1 MFLRIFVQTNEI
13 KGFEGRLWQEILH
26 VRELRVRPAQALR
39 QGPSKGTTKHY
50 QSLSLSDLVMT
61 SNMIWGKTPPP
72 LCDFVQWL
80 DTEQSQQDKDHVERQ
95 ARWAAQRWQ
104 RMLHEEDMEEKC
116 KKDQVPLCVSQKYSF
131 CCRLRLSACL
141 DSREGRN
148 LRPRVPWR
156 G

>member
-1 MFLRIFVQTNEI
+1 MASSGSTYIPWNKVTEIVPQGVQVPMCFCGSLC
-13 KGFEGRLWQEILH
+13 KLMKSRVLGGRLWQEILH

-39 QGPSKGTTKHY
+39 QGPGKDTTKHY

-95 ARWAAQRWQ
+95 
-104 RMLHEEDMEEKC
+104 
-116 KKDQVPLCVSQKYSF
+116 
-131 CCRLRLSACL
+131 
-141 DSREGRN
+141 GR
-148 LRPRVPWR
+148 
-156 G
+156 